1 MFSFLKRIVLRPIPY
16 LFSDRA
22 GTAVLRF
29 VTRGLGKQ
37 LTGTLTDEF
46 LGLLLRGMDLA
57 FHLNKQYRKNIIDF
71 NGRYLFTTG
80 NGSVVASAT
89 FAGKNMK
96 YHSKAIT
103 DWDIKVTFKN
113 TEALLVFLFS
123 KDQDILNSLLKNE
136 VSVRGN
142 LNLLYKFG
150 FMARDLVHRLRID
163 HVVRD
168 LAHNLGV
175 A

>member
-1 MFSFLKRIVLRPIPY
+1 MFSFLKRIALRPIPH

-22 GTAVLRF
+22 GTAILRF
-29 VTRGLGKQ
+29 VTRGLMKQ
-37 LTGTLTDEF
+37 LTGKLTDEF

-71 NGRYLFTTG
+71 NGRYLFKTG
-80 NGSVVASAT
+80 DGKVAASAT
-89 FAGKNMK
+89 FTRKNMK
-96 YHSKAIT
+96 YHGDAIA
-103 DWDIKVTFKN
+103 DWDIKVTFKD
-113 TEALLVFLFS
+113 TKAFLVFLFS
-123 KDQDILNSLLKNE
+123 KDQDILNSLLANDVE
-136 VSVRGN
+136 VQGN

-150 FMARDLVHRLRID
+150 FMVRDLVHRLRID
-163 HVVRD
+163 HAVRD

>member
-1 MFSFLKRIVLRPIPY
+1 MFSFLKRIVLRPIPQ

-22 GTAVLRF
+22 GTAILRF
-29 VTRGLGKQ
+29 ATRSLGKQ
-37 LTGTLTDEF
+37 LTGRLTKEF
-46 LGLLLRGMDLA
+46 LELLLRGMGLA
-57 FHLNKQYRKNIIDF
+57 FDLNKEYRRHIADF
-71 NGRYLFTTG
+71 DGRYLFTTG
-80 NGSVVASAT
+80 DGKVVTSAT
-89 FAGKNMK
+89 FNGKKLK
-96 YHSKAIT
+96 YHSGAIS
-103 DWDIKVTFKN
+103 DWDIKVTFKD

-136 VSVRGN
+136 VSVQGN

-150 FMARDLVHRLRID
+150 FMARDLVYRLRVD
-163 HVVRD
+163 RAVRD